1 MARVESFLLG
11 DCVHLGDWA
20 FDRLCLVH
28 GVGARVMTVKGEK
41 WCVFLRKES
50 LCGVKM
56 LWTAPKH
63 CPEPYLSSLCG

>member
-1 MARVESFLLG
+1 MTRVESFLLG

-50 LCGVKM
+50 L
-56 LWTAPKH
+56 W
-63 CPEPYLSSLCG
+63 S